1 MKKQIS
7 ITIEEEYLIYL
18 DTLAD
23 INGRSRSNMLE
34 CIIRDREAEDLADSD
49 AYIPEV

>member
-7 ITIEEEYLIYL
+7 ITIEEEYLVYL
-18 DTLAD
+18 DEIAD

-34 CIIRDREAEDLADSD
+34 CLIRDREAEDLRDSE